1 MRKGTV
7 IQISPGTGLSVE
19 RRNMTTIILDTNSIE
34 ISGHA
39 KEAVVCHGISAISQM
54 VANYVENHEWG
65 KVETGDGYL
74 KISDVK
80 EQYCGNPLFA
90 AMVDAMKDIE
100 NEYPGN
106 IEFIYAK

>member
-1 MRKGTV
+1 
-7 IQISPGTGLSVE
+7 
-19 RRNMTTIILDTNSIE
+19 MTTITFDTNSIE

-74 KISDVK
+74 KISEVK
-80 EQYCGNPLFA
+80 EQYCGNPLFS

-106 IEFIYAK
+106 IEFIYVK